1 MKLLDKI
8 EKSLFFR
15 LGDLLEKTIP
25 STNKDLYYSEL
36 LAQEF
41 FPGKIT
47 TASTAT
53 ERLLVQQFRKK
64 YNPANPSPY
73 FRKLIKNY
81 VWGGETGKQWH
92 LEEAGDDPNLD
103 KYGRW
108 REIQIQHCKSL
119 LKEFPNIT
127 HIVEIG
133 CGNGK
138 YLQLLKSSLGNQYSY
153 WGLDLSE
160 SQIQWNQKQYPD
172 IQFHSGDA
180 NANDS
185 FQSLEN
191 VLYLTFGTLSCFTEP
206 ELTEWLSSI
215 YHKKGFQAIGIA
227 EWNADYDPESEVDS
241 KAMSPTLYNH
251 PYSQKVKN
259 TGFVLHSLE
268 YNDSNDVFPGYVR
281 TILTGYKK

>member
-1 MKLLDKI
+1 MNLLDKI

-15 LGDLLEKTIP
+15 LGDVLEKAIP
-25 STNKDLYYSEL
+25 SKNKDLYYSEL

-73 FRKLIKNY
+73 FRKLIKKY

-103 KYGRW
+103 KYARW
-108 REIQIQHCKSL
+108 REIQIRHCQSFL
-119 LKEFPNIT
+119 IDYPNIE

-138 YLQLLKSSLGNQYSY
+138 YLQSLKSTLGNQYSY

-160 SQIQWNQKQYPD
+160 SQIQWNQNQYPD
-172 IQFHSGDA
+172 IQFRSGDA
-180 NANDS
+180 NTMDS
-185 FQSLEN
+185 FLLLEN
-191 VLYLTFGTLSCFTEP
+191 VLYLTFGTLSCFTET
-206 ELTEWLSSI
+206 ELSEWLNSI
-215 YHKKGFQAIGIA
+215 YNRKGFQAICIA
-227 EWNADYDPESEVDS
+227 EWNADYDPENEKNSR
-241 KAMSPTLYNH
+241 AMSPTLYNH
-251 PYSQKVKN
+251 PYSQMIRN

-268 YNDSNDVFPGYVR
+268 YNDSNDVFAGYVR
-281 TILTGYKK
+281 TILTGFKK